1 MTVYVFI
8 VSFEKS
14 FKKLVLSVSPG
25 APNTSKQWKHS
36 TYSLMQLFVSR
47 CLEPLMK
54 HSSSFLIYYFMR
66 CIAKSW
72 TRAVHELVIFFPFGW
87 CSGTQYL
94 TCGLFVCFFSL
105 GSLESEEASHIEC
118 DHCQCHIWSLLD
130 HRIADLHPKLPWHP
144 LIWLSLIRYFWHL
157 VHVELCYQPI
167 CLCPAEWAF

>member
-1 MTVYVFI
+1 MLDLLSGFKHTTFPCNKIWCINQRLQVELACKVDWRSIRLGMACTVGCYSSGNNDRFVF
-8 VSFEKS
+8 KS
-14 FKKLVLSVSPG
+14 RLHVVVQTKWGKWSHWP
-25 APNTSKQWKHS
+25 TK
-36 TYSLMQLFVSR
+36 
-47 CLEPLMK
+47 
-54 HSSSFLIYYFMR
+54 
-66 CIAKSW
+66 
-72 TRAVHELVIFFPFGW
+72 
-87 CSGTQYL
+87 
-94 TCGLFVCFFSL
+94 